1 MTSQTLST
9 TAAVL
14 LSLLFSYVPGL
25 SGWYAALDAT
35 RKRLIM
41 LALLALVA
49 GGAFALACSEWSA
62 YFGLTL
68 TCDQPGAVVLL
79 QSLALALAANQ
90 STYLITPRRDQG
102 KAL

>member
-1 MTSQTLST
+1 MTPQTLST

-25 SGWYAALDAT
+25 SGWYGSLEAT

-41 LALLALVA
+41 LALLVVVT
-49 GGAFALACSEWSA
+49 GSAFGLACSQWSA
-62 YFGLTL
+62 YFGLEL

-90 STYLITPRRDQG
+90 STYLISPKRESS
-102 KAL
+102 

>member
-1 MTSQTLST
+1 MTPQTIST

-35 RKRLIM
+35 HKRLIM
-41 LALLALVA
+41 LALLVLVA
-49 GGAFALACSEWSA
+49 GGAFGLACTEWSA
-62 YFGLTL
+62 YFALEL

-90 STYLITPRRDQG
+90 STYLIAPKRKST
-102 KAL
+102 